1 MLDAGSENDAF
12 SWSAP
17 DLPENLTRLYRLVP
31 ANEPTWGREGLIS
44 FIVRLSRAHSVNPR
58 LLIQKVFCEAEPK
71 MARILKNRF
80 YVKDSRTIN
89 AVGEYGRLFAQITSQ
104 LTGHGSLDALTMLP
118 WQHVLPENGE
128 AMTAKHVRW
137 CSGCLAE
144 QALILGFN
152 YRPLIWSLDPYKSC
166 WRHQRPLQ
174 DHCPRCDNVQPF
186 IPSVPVLGHCV
197 YCGASLLTLSSS
209 IPAENVDATQFKL
222 EASLWEMLEGSLSE
236 EPSLEAFKTNLRL
249 LIHQRADGNKARF
262 CADLGWDQ
270 WAANAWL
277 LKGQRP
283 TLQRLAALS
292 LRHDISIP
300 ALFTKPMLDV
310 QDAECLP
317 GIEFRKAVRKA
328 RPQFATEDR
337 QRIAEQLAN
346 ELSSTTPRS
355 LNAIGKALDIRRSAL
370 KYWFPELHRQ
380 LVARYRAFRMQ
391 EAILAKSGRNK
402 ILEEILVNL
411 VKNGIRP
418 SKRIVD
424 KKLSEHGLALVRED
438 LAATYRF
445 FMTRLEGS
453 ATP

>member
-1 MLDAGSENDAF
+1 MLDASSYSDAF

-17 DLPENLTRLYRLVP
+17 DLPENLTPLYRLALV
-31 ANEPTWGREGLIS
+31 NGSTWGREGLIS

-58 LLIQKVFCEAEPK
+58 LLIRKVFCEAEPK
-71 MARILKNRF
+71 ITAIAKNRF

-89 AVGEYGRLFAQITSQ
+89 AVGEYGRLFAQVTSQ
-104 LTGHGSLDALTMLP
+104 LTGHDSLDALTMLP

-144 QALILGFN
+144 QALTLGFN

-166 WRHQRPLQ
+166 WRHRRPLQ
-174 DHCPRCDNVQPF
+174 DHCPRCDNMQPF
-186 IPSVPVLGHCV
+186 IPAIPVLGHCV
-197 YCGASLLTLSSS
+197 HCGASLLTLSSS
-209 IPAENVDATQFKL
+209 IPAENIDATQFKV
-222 EASLWEMLEGSLSE
+222 EASLWEMLESSLSE
-236 EPSLEAFKTNLRL
+236 QPSLEAFKSNLRL

-270 WAANAWL
+270 WATNAWL

-300 ALFTKPMLDV
+300 ALFTKPTPDV
-310 QDAECLP
+310 HRAERLP
-317 GIEFRKAVRKA
+317 GIVLRNVVRKA
-328 RPQFATEDR
+328 RPQFSTEHR
-337 QRIAEQLAN
+337 RCIAEQLTN

-391 EAILAKSGRNK
+391 EAILSKSGRNK
-402 ILEEILVNL
+402 ILEEILANL

-438 LAATYRF
+438 LAATYRL
-445 FMTRLEGS
+445 FMKRLEGS